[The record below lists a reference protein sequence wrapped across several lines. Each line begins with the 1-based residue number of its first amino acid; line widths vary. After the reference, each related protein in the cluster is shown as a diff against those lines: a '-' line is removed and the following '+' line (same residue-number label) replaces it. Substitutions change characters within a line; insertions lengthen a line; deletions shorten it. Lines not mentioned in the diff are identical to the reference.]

1 VPEIPRLEYT
11 MGDVR
16 RAGQALAT
24 DLIWTDETAE
34 TIRQV
39 FIIANNWRD
48 SHAYPM
54 RKIRNELSRQI
65 RTLNKIVGRFTV
77 ARLKRMPSIRRKPSV
92 TSR

>member
-1 VPEIPRLEYT
+1 MPEFPRLEYT

-24 DLIWTDETAE
+24 DLIWIWTDETAE

-39 FIIANNWRD
+39 FRIANNWRD

-65 RTLNKIVGRFTV
+65 RMLEQNRWSFHGGAPEAYAIDPQKI
-77 ARLKRMPSIRRKPSV
+77 
-92 TSR
+92 

>member
-1 VPEIPRLEYT
+1 MPEFPRLEYT

-39 FIIANNWRD
+39 CRIANNWRGSEILRGD
-48 SHAYPM
+48 
-54 RKIRNELSRQI
+54 
-65 RTLNKIVGRFTV
+65 GRGDLTNIARAIGEQENV
-77 ARLKRMPSIRRKPSV
+77 ALVRG
-92 TSR
+92 

>member
-1 VPEIPRLEYT
+1 MPEFPRLEYT

-39 FIIANNWRD
+39 FTVANNWRV

-54 RKIRNELSRQI
+54 RKTRNES
-65 RTLNKIVGRFTV
+65 
-77 ARLKRMPSIRRKPSV
+77 S
-92 TSR
+92 

>member
-1 VPEIPRLEYT
+1 

-39 FIIANNWRD
+39 FRIANNWRD
-48 SHAYPM
+48 S
-54 RKIRNELSRQI
+54 KILRATAAVI
-65 RTLNKIVGRFTV
+65 
-77 ARLKRMPSIRRKPSV
+77 
-92 TSR
+92 

>member
-1 VPEIPRLEYT
+1 VPEFPRLEYT

-16 RAGQALAT
+16 RVGQALAT

-39 FIIANNWRD
+39 FRVANNWRV

-54 RKIRNELSRQI
+54 RKTRNES
-65 RTLNKIVGRFTV
+65 
-77 ARLKRMPSIRRKPSV
+77 S
-92 TSR
+92 